1 MTILQKFFKL
11 SFNNKILFIEAL
23 WYLGF
28 YRLLVLIFPFRKTA
42 RLLGEEN
49 TETPVSDEGVDIT
62 TAKRIS
68 TAVRV
73 MSRHTFW
80 ESKCLVQAYA
90 AKRMLRRRKQKA
102 TVYLGV
108 SKNEQGNMI
117 AHAWL
122 RCGTIFVTGGNG
134 QIKFSVTSRFS
145 DVSKSERTTV

>member
-1 MTILQKFFKL
+1 MTILQKFFRL
-11 SFNNKILFIEAL
+11 SFKNKILFMEAL
-23 WYLGF
+23 WYLGY
-28 YRLLVLIFPFRKTA
+28 YRLLILICPFRKTA
-42 RLLGEEN
+42 HFLGEGN

-62 TAKRIS
+62 TVKRIS
-68 TAVRV
+68 AAVRI

-90 AKRMLRRRKQKA
+90 AKRMLQKRKQKA

-108 SKNEQGNMI
+108 SKDEQGNMI

-134 QIKFSVTSRFS
+134 QKNFSITNRFS
-145 DVSKSERTTV
+145 DVSKNRRTTI